1 MDRRGTRHNVLY
13 KGQFEHTVDDRGRLA
28 VPARYRSDFE
38 RGGVMT
44 IASDGC
50 AELYTPEGFDKM
62 SAYVT
67 AMPRTTPEG
76 REARREFYG
85 QAFDV
90 ELDKQGRILIPAKVR
105 QDMGLEGA
113 VTVVGSFE
121 CFEVWNPARLAQ
133 HLSRRAASSVEQAS
147 GS

>member
-1 MDRRGTRHNVLY
+1 MLY
-13 KGQFEHTVDDRGRLA
+13 KGQVDHTVDDRGRLA
-28 VPARYRSDFE
+28 LPSRYRSDFE

-44 IASDGC
+44 IARDGC

-62 SAYVT
+62 SEHVA

-76 REARREFYG
+76 RDARRDFYG

-90 ELDKQGRILIPAKVR
+90 ELDKQGRILIPAIVR
-105 QDMGLEGA
+105 QDMGLEGT
-113 VTVVGSFE
+113 VTIVGAYE

-133 HLSRRAASSVEQAS
+133 HRSKRAASSVEQAS

>member
-1 MDRRGTRHNVLY
+1 LKGETLPVPF

-44 IASDGC
+44 IAGDGC
-50 AELYTPEGFDKM
+50 AELYTPEGFDRM
-62 SAYVT
+62 SAYVA
-67 AMPRTTPEG
+67 AMPRTTADG
-76 REARREFYG
+76 RDARRDFYG
-85 QAFDV
+85 RAFDV
-90 ELDKQGRILIPAKVR
+90 ELDKQGRILIPARVR

-113 VTVVGSFE
+113 VTIVGSFE